1 VSSALVSAIALG
13 GLGASLAAAVG
24 QWRRPPAAAVA
35 VVSAAAVL
43 LAGGVSVDVAIRE
56 VRDLLPVVG
65 FLVAVLVLAH
75 LAAADGLFDAL
86 GDRVGRRA
94 GGNPKR
100 LFGLV
105 FAVAAGTTVVLSLD
119 TTVVLLAPVVLA
131 TVARARVRSAPH
143 QLVTVHLANSA
154 SLLLPVS
161 NLSNLL
167 AVAATGVGF
176 LRFTALMA
184 APAVVAVAVE
194 FVVLRLLLRA
204 DLAATPDRAAGGPP
218 VSPAGPVT
226 LPRFASTVL
235 AATLGA
241 FVVCGAL
248 DIEPVWPAAAG
259 ALVLLARAVRGGRA
273 APSELAR
280 ASSWDFAV
288 FVLGIAVVVAA
299 LAAGPVG
306 SLTGAVLPAGNGF
319 VALLEVAV
327 TAAVL
332 ANVVNN
338 LPATLL
344 VLGLL
349 ADRTGGVLPVLAA
362 LVGLNVGPNLTYQGS
377 LATLLWRRI
386 VPPEDRPG
394 LRTFA
399 VAGLATVP
407 VTLVLAVAALW
418 AVARLVP

>member
-1 VSSALVSAIALG
+1 
-13 GLGASLAAAVG
+13 
-24 QWRRPPAAAVA
+24 
-35 VVSAAAVL
+35 
-43 LAGGVSVDVAIRE
+43 
-56 VRDLLPVVG
+56 
-65 FLVAVLVLAH
+65 
-75 LAAADGLFDAL
+75 
-86 GDRVGRRA
+86 
-94 GGNPKR
+94 
-100 LFGLV
+100 
-105 FAVAAGTTVVLSLD
+105 
-119 TTVVLLAPVVLA
+119 
-131 TVARARVRSAPH
+131 
-143 QLVTVHLANSA
+143 
-154 SLLLPVS
+154 
-161 NLSNLL
+161 
-167 AVAATGVGF
+167 
-176 LRFTALMA
+176 
-184 APAVVAVAVE
+184 
-194 FVVLRLLLRA
+194 
-204 DLAATPDRAAGGPP
+204 
-218 VSPAGPVT
+218 
-226 LPRFASTVL
+226 
-235 AATLGA
+235 
-241 FVVCGAL
+241 
-248 DIEPVWPAAAG
+248 
-259 ALVLLARAVRGGRA
+259 
-273 APSELAR
+273 
-280 ASSWDFAV
+280 
-288 FVLGIAVVVAA
+288 VVVAA

-349 ADRTGGVLPVLAA
+349 ADRTGGVLPVFAA

>member
-1 VSSALVSAIALG
+1 MA
-13 GLGASLAAAVG
+13 AS
-24 QWRRPPAAAVA
+24 
-35 VVSAAAVL
+35 AAVL
-43 LAGGVSVDVAIRE
+43 VLLTGGVGRGVAVAE
-56 VRDLLPVVG
+56 VRHLLPVVG

-75 LAAADGLFDAL
+75 LLALDGLFDAL
-86 GDRVGRRA
+86 GARVGRA
-94 GGNPKR
+94 GHGNPER
-100 LFGLV
+100 LFALV
-105 FAVAAGTTVVLSLD
+105 FVLATGTTVVLSLD
-119 TTVVLLAPVVLA
+119 TTVVLLVPVVLV
-131 TVARARVRSAPH
+131 TIARSRVRAVPYS
-143 QLVTVHLANSA
+143 LTTVHLANSG
-154 SLLLPVS
+154 SLVLPVS

-167 AVAATGVGF
+167 VVAATGLGF
-176 LRFTALMA
+176 VRFIALML
-184 APAVVAVAVE
+184 APAAVALGVE
-194 FVVLRLLLRA
+194 FVGLRWLFRR
-204 DLAATPDRAAGGPP
+204 DLTRVRGEPDRGSPDVAGPP
-218 VSPAGPVT
+218 APVPVFAAVVLGVT
-226 LPRFASTVL
+226 LI
-235 AATLGA
+235 G

-248 DIEPVWPAAAG
+248 GIEPVWPASAG
-259 ALVLLARAVRGGRA
+259 AVLLAVRALRA
-273 APSELAR
+273 RRTTLR
-280 ASSWDFAV
+280 DVVGASSWDFAV